1 MWQRS
6 VKIWKDP
13 LGSCK
18 ELWGYVKDLWGSR
31 QRSLRIGQRSER
43 FLQKSSR
50 YSQRPSRILKDLY
63 ENLEDLGKNSE
74 DLWGFLIKILKDLHY
89 KKDLHA
95 DLQGS
100 SKILKKFSPE
110 IDRFHMTSRLAC
122 RYPNHWELN
131 CFPVQT
137 LSFVPVNLHSHWP
150 HEWKCSIFKY
160 GWNNFS
166 SVNILTTE
174 VDFQLSCP
182 VFGWGIKLCRET
194 FKWLVLYHSVLN
206 G

>member
-1 MWQRS
+1 MNSNRDWFLNLIHLYCHNSAMKKFPYIDMWGPG
-6 VKIWKDP
+6 KD
-13 LGSCK
+13 LWGSCK
-18 ELWGYVKDLWGSR
+18 ELWGYVKDLWGSC

-74 DLWGFLIKILKDLHY
+74 DLWGILIKILKDLHY

-110 IDRFHMTSRLAC
+110 IVRFHMTSCLAC

-131 CFPVQT
+131 SFPV
-137 LSFVPVNLHSHWP
+137 
-150 HEWKCSIFKY
+150 
-160 GWNNFS
+160 
-166 SVNILTTE
+166 
-174 VDFQLSCP
+174 
-182 VFGWGIKLCRET
+182 
-194 FKWLVLYHSVLN
+194 
-206 G
+206 